1 MLATGKYISFIG
13 VFSLFWPIGAI
24 IFQFPD
30 NISLFSSVPAALGWA
45 YLICVIFFRPIKK
58 LYLNYFM
65 LIIGFLAILFSSL
78 ASGAGD
84 LLRPIK
90 TFLTPALFLTI
101 ICIDQAVRS
110 NRLSD
115 YSLGDAELLIFNA
128 ALAVSF
134 FGFFEMLIRYYLPE
148 VGNAW
153 YDYLT
158 SAGFAGVEYLH
169 HGYMDWGGIFQGQR
183 PLGLYGDQ
191 HTAPLICVLCAF
203 YFMLTERKIRFWL
216 AIAAIIFTFRWT
228 YYVFVPILIFLRSKY
243 SGILIV
249 NFALSLL
256 LIPFFI
262 YIYNLIANDNSGGVL
277 LAQLFKG
284 GNIFQLSWVDLI
296 FGHGYT
302 GSLETD
308 LGFVEIFIYKYF
320 LFFGV
325 LGVVYLMLLMFMPLY
340 VYTLLRRKSKRG
352 GGEFNLKGVLVSH
365 REYIFLPLVPI
376 IGTLHYN
383 SFFTPSAAF
392 LYALLLVHGLNEA
405 SKKNNKHHVL

>member
-1 MLATGKYISFIG
+1 MLGAGKYISFVG
-13 VFSLFWPIGAI
+13 VFSVLWPIGAI

-30 NISLFSSVPAALGWA
+30 NISLFSSIPAALGWA
-45 YLICVIFFRPIKK
+45 YLISVIFFWPIKK
-58 LYLNYFM
+58 PYLNYFM
-65 LIIGFLAILFSSL
+65 LAIGLLAILFSSL
-78 ASGAGD
+78 ASGTGD

-101 ICIDQAVRS
+101 ICIDQAARS
-110 NRLSD
+110 SRSSN
-115 YSLGDAELLIFNA
+115 YSLRDAELLIFNA

-153 YDYLT
+153 YDYLG

-169 HGYMDWGGIFQGQR
+169 HGYMDWGFIFQGQR

-228 YYVFVPILIFLRSKY
+228 YYVFVPTLIFLQSKY
-243 SGILIV
+243 SRILIV
-249 NFALSLL
+249 NFALSLSSV
-256 LIPFFI
+256 PFFI
-262 YIYNLIANDNSGGVL
+262 YIYNLISNDNSGGVL
-277 LAQLFKG
+277 LAHLFEG
-284 GNIFQLSWVDLI
+284 GNIFQLSWVDLM
-296 FGHGYT
+296 FGLGYT

-325 LGVVYLMLLMFMPLY
+325 LGMVYFTLLMIMPLY
-340 VYTLLRRKSKRG
+340 VYSLLRRKSKGWR
-352 GGEFNLKGVLVSH
+352 EFNLKGLLVNH
-365 REYIFLPLVPI
+365 GEYIFLPLVPI
-376 IGTLHYN
+376 MGTLHYN

-392 LYALLLVHGLNEA
+392 LYSLLLVHGLNKA
-405 SKKNNKHHVL
+405 SQKSNIHHVP